1 MSKPAMER
9 GNALDRAAEMVAD
22 YGVAAIVLTLPLEF
36 TAKFLHQQLS
46 RFVIGVVLLAF
57 VYLLARRTR
66 PLLVP
71 KFASVWLL
79 LAVVAVSLASW
90 LLTRAPGATATNS
103 LLDIALYPLVGL
115 LIANLVLTR
124 EDHRRAWTAFLASA
138 AGVAILGAILY
149 LVHAQIWAPNPLVA
163 HRLNIT
169 FADPN
174 ITARFL
180 TLGACAAVL
189 VFAAGEAPVWL
200 TGAAALACGVVLPL
214 TYSRS
219 GLALFVLMVALMVPL
234 AFDRRR
240 AAAIAAVTLI
250 AFGLSTGLN
259 PDTRQRATDA
269 AGTVAG
275 FVTGSHHST
284 SPSIEGGVALE
295 DNRVFLV
302 AAGLKMFTDHPVTGV
317 GFGGYQHALLTT
329 YRQFLPQ
336 GYTDSVSHTSVV
348 TVLAEQGVIGALLLM
363 LFFLQLAREAW
374 SARSRRDEWST
385 WTTVAAAMVVP
396 IFLYSQ
402 FEGRLLQEP
411 YLWLVLGLFYG
422 AQQVALRRHVTLP
435 AASAA
440 PTRRSVEAA

>member
-1 MSKPAMER
+1 
-9 GNALDRAAEMVAD
+9 MVAG
-22 YGVAAIVLTLPLEF
+22 YGVTAIVLTLPLEF
-36 TAKFLHQQLS
+36 TAKVLHQQLS
-46 RFVIGVVLLAF
+46 RFVIGIVLLAY
-57 VYLLARRTR
+57 VYLLVRRR
-66 PLLVP
+66 RSLFVP
-71 KFASVWLL
+71 MFASVWLL
-79 LAVVAVSLASW
+79 CALVAVSLASW
-90 LLTRAPGATATNS
+90 LLTRAPGATNS
-103 LLDIALYPLVGL
+103 LLDVALYPGVGL

-124 EDHRRAWTAFLASA
+124 NDHRRAWSAFLVSA
-138 AGVAILGAILY
+138 AAVAVLGAILY
-149 LVHAQIWAPNPLVA
+149 VAHVQVWAPNPLVA
-163 HRLNIT
+163 HRVNIT

-189 VFAAGEAPVWL
+189 MFAAAEAPVWL
-200 TGAAALACGVVLPL
+200 TGSAAVACAVVLPL

-219 GLALFVLMVALMVPL
+219 GLALFILMVALMVPL

-240 AAAIAAVTLI
+240 AAAIAAVTLV

-259 PDTRQRATDA
+259 PDTRQRAADA
-269 AGTVAG
+269 TQTVVG
-275 FVTGSHHST
+275 LVTGSHHAT
-284 SPSIEGGVALE
+284 SPPAIESGVSLD

-329 YRQFLPQ
+329 YRRFLPQ

-374 SARSRRDEWST
+374 SARRRKDDWST

-422 AQQVALRRHVTLP
+422 AQQAALRRHVPQP
-435 AASAA
+435 AEATA
-440 PTRRSVEAA
+440 PAGRSVQAA